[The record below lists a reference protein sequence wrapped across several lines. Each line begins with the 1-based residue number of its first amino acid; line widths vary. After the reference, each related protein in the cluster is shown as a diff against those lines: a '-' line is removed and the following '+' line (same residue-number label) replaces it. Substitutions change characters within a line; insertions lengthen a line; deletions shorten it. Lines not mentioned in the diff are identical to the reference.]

1 MYWENKCRSRE
12 SERVILFAKENIKE
26 DEINVFDKLFYIQKL
41 FKAAYHQI
49 FPLSFAGFVRLVPQQ
64 QQQRWM
70 RTQNTIFRYMAGGED
85 EEEAQPDNMANV
97 YFGSFWFTRL
107 GIYTDISF
115 APERIRFYQ
124 SVQLSVKIESIFFL
138 FFRRPLSLSL
148 FLRSRY
154 IYMHGAENQFASCAP
169 HAEAFCGLA
178 SCIYGKPKITALQ
191 KIS

>member
-1 MYWENKCRSRE
+1 MYLISYSISKSYSKRRTIKSFLSRS
-12 SERVILFAKENIKE
+12 L
-26 DEINVFDKLFYIQKL
+26 
-41 FKAAYHQI
+41 
-49 FPLSFAGFVRLVPQQ
+49 AGFVRLVPQQQ

-138 FFRRPLSLSL
+138 FFRRPLSL

-154 IYMHGAENQFASCAP
+154 IHARRRKSVRFVCASC
-169 HAEAFCGLA
+169 
-178 SCIYGKPKITALQ
+178 
-191 KIS
+191 

>member
-1 MYWENKCRSRE
+1 MQEPG
-12 SERVILFAKENIKE
+12 ERVILFAKENIKE

-49 FPLSFAGFVRLVPQQ
+49 FPLSFASLVPHEQLLCSLCC
-64 QQQRWM
+64 WM

-138 FFRRPLSLSL
+138 FFRRPLSRLPLHAQRRKSARSIYK
-148 FLRSRY
+148 LRVPD
-154 IYMHGAENQFASCAP
+154 AQTL
-169 HAEAFCGLA
+169 CGLA
-178 SCIYGKPKITALQ
+178 ARWQT
-191 KIS
+191 